1 MLELPKRLDICANF
15 KKKGG
20 KIAAVLPIH
29 YPRELLRAFNI
40 LPVEVWGP
48 PKIDR
53 VAGSTHLQE
62 YICSIA
68 HSALSFLQ
76 SKSIEVIDLII
87 TPHACDSLQDLG
99 SLLIDFITPDKPV
112 FPIYIPRGRRPLD
125 IDFLTNELEILYK
138 KLSEFTGIL
147 PVDSDLLT
155 SIAREE
161 EADTKLKEFYKKR
174 YLLHL
179 TNREFYEVVRLREY
193 MPAEDFI
200 KLLDNISEKVE
211 SKSVVSGI
219 PLLMSGL
226 VPEPMEVFDIIS
238 NMDAVVV
245 ADDFACIGR
254 RLYKTGDSNNPFKRM
269 AERIILAPPDSTR
282 GSPIN
287 ERIEHLVNLSKA
299 YNVRG
304 IIFYIVKFCEPEL
317 FDLPQIRES
326 LKIAG
331 LPSVCIEV
339 DINAPISHQIITRI
353 EAFIE
358 SLK

>member
-20 KIAAVLPIH
+20 RIAAVLPIH

-53 VAGSTHLQE
+53 VAGSAHLQE

-76 SKSIEVIDLII
+76 SKNTEIIDLII

-99 SLLIDFITPDKPV
+99 SLLIDFIKPDKPV
-112 FPIYIPRGRRPLD
+112 FPIYIPRGRRTLD
-125 IDFLTNELEILYK
+125 IDFFAKELEMLYK
-138 KLSEFTGIL
+138 KLSDFTGIL
-147 PVDSDLLT
+147 PADSDLMT
-155 SIAREE
+155 SITREE
-161 EADTKLKEFYKKR
+161 EADTKLREFYKKR
-174 YLLHL
+174 YSLNL
-179 TNREFYEVVRLREY
+179 TNREFYEVLRLREY

-200 KLLDNISEKVE
+200 NILDNITEKVE
-211 SKSVVSGI
+211 LKSVVSGI

-226 VPEPMEVFDIIS
+226 VPEPMEIFDIIS
-238 NMDAVVV
+238 RMNAVVV
-245 ADDFACIGR
+245 ADDFACVGR
-254 RLYKTGDSNNPFKRM
+254 RLYKTGNSNSPFKRM
-269 AERIILAPPDSTR
+269 AERIIFAPPDSTR
-282 GSPIN
+282 GNPIN
-287 ERIEHLVNLSKA
+287 ERLDHLVKLSKA
-299 YNVRG
+299 FNAKG

-317 FDLPQIRES
+317 FDLPQLRES
-326 LKIAG
+326 LKLAG
-331 LPSVCIEV
+331 LPSINIEM
-339 DINAPISHQIITRI
+339 DINAPLSHQVITRI

-358 SLK
+358 SLR